1 MPIVTFVSR
10 EGREISVKAASGI
23 SLMEA
28 AVAAQVPGID
38 ADCGG
43 ACACATCHVHVDW
56 VWLDRVGPPGEI
68 EKQMLEFD
76 GNVTARSR
84 LACQVT
90 LTDALDGIAVNV
102 VGRR

>member
-1 MPIVTFVSR
+1 MPIVTFVAPD
-10 EGREISVKAASGI
+10 GREITVKAAGGR

-43 ACACATCHVHVDW
+43 ACSCATCHVHVNAA
-56 VWLDRVGPPGEI
+56 WLERVGPPGATES
-68 EKQMLEFD
+68 QMLEFD
-76 GNVTARSR
+76 GNVTERSR
-84 LACQVT
+84 LACQIT
-90 LTDALDGIAVNV
+90 LTDALDGIAVTV